1 MSMWTVENIHQ
12 KLNGTLPTTPKQVAR
27 AIRYSGLG
35 SVQWVLLEI
44 SWKKNKCDVGSRSSR
59 TLPKASGMYVSYV
72 CCEPL
77 LSQTMLNCGFL
88 GLAEILDKQLDA
100 LVAFQACTLVVSTIR
115 NSTTSFL
122 CILLIQLADI
132 CNLLRQRQTP
142 VCLRPIQQP
151 QVPRQPGGIEN
162 ANTWKVV
169 TWTLDVV
176 FDKHHNMATPPPV
189 GGNFWVYV
197 ARALFSYKWVQCLNI
212 NLH

>member
-1 MSMWTVENIHQ
+1 MYHMCAASHCSH
-12 KLNGTLPTTPKQVAR
+12 KL
-27 AIRYSGLG
+27 
-35 SVQWVLLEI
+35 
-44 SWKKNKCDVGSRSSR
+44 
-59 TLPKASGMYVSYV
+59 
-72 CCEPL
+72 
-77 LSQTMLNCGFL
+77 LNCVY
-88 GLAEILDKQLDA
+88 LDKQLYA
-100 LVAFQACTLVVSTIR
+100 LVAFQSCTLVVSTIQ

-176 FDKHHNMATPPPV
+176 FDKHHNMATPPPPPTQT
-189 GGNFWVYV
+189 
-197 ARALFSYKWVQCLNI
+197 L
-212 NLH
+212 